1 MISQEE
7 AVTLLE
13 HGLQTLGLS
22 PLLAP
27 RLTQL
32 FAYCTELDKW
42 NRKMNLVAQAPDEE
56 VLENHFLD
64 SLTLLPALADPCG
77 PLLDVGSGAGFPGLV
92 LKIAQPEL
100 AVCLLEPR
108 QKRVQFLRHVIRTLK
123 LTGIQV
129 VEGRL
134 HPGDAAFVQSHGQF
148 PLITSRAV
156 TEIGPFLDLVAA
168 VAPTHGRVLC
178 MKGPKA
184 DEELAAWRE
193 QWPASP
199 FVMERAF
206 EFTLPRSGARRRVV
220 VFSKDVPH
228 LAEAKRA

>member
-13 HGLQTLGLS
+13 HGLHALGID
-22 PLLAP
+22 PLPAP

-32 FAYCTELDKW
+32 FAYCTELGKW
-42 NRKMNLVAQAPDEE
+42 GRTMNLVAQAPAGE

-108 QKRVQFLRHVIRTLK
+108 QKRVLFLRHIIRTLK

-134 HPGDAAFVQSHGQF
+134 HPGDAAFVQAHGQF

-168 VAPTHGRVLC
+168 VAPPQGLVLC

-184 DEELAAWRE
+184 DEELAVWRE

-199 FVMERAF
+199 FEVERAL
-206 EFTLPRSGARRRVV
+206 EFTLPHSGARRRVV
-220 VFSKDVPH
+220 VFRKGALT